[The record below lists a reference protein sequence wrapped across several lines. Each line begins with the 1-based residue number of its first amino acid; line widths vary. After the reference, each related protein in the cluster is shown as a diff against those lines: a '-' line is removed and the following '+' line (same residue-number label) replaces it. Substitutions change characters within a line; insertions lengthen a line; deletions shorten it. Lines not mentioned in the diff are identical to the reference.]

1 MHPQFLLKTSL
12 RYLVYEVKPKNPTVV
27 GLFAVKLTETLY
39 EVKTIN
45 MTKLDQFCHI
55 YVLSIFN
62 LHNLFFIYC

>member
-12 RYLVYEVKPKNPTVV
+12 RYSVYGVKLKKSHCCWAR
-27 GLFAVKLTETLY
+27 FAVKLTETLY

-55 YVLSIFN
+55 YILSIF
-62 LHNLFFIYC
+62 